1 MIPFLGGQDVFA
13 WPFSRGWGT
22 FSRGRFRVGFKKLNG
37 EMHSK
42 DITEKGGQQIGG
54 QGEVGEGG
62 TAENGQQRQNRGQSG
77 DAGALPQ
84 RTMGALYEMTP
95 ELENNQDEIRKLDSQ
110 LDHLNDYMDRVE
122 ERLKTHNDK
131 LMETLRQ
138 QREDREKRRR
148 SFHERLEQSRQED
161 DDFQQQ
167 LSSVLSRVDSV
178 RSKKTEPKVKLEGD

>member
-1 MIPFLGGQDVFA
+1 
-13 WPFSRGWGT
+13 
-22 FSRGRFRVGFKKLNG
+22 
-37 EMHSK
+37 MHSK
-42 DITEKGGQQIGG
+42 DITEKGGRQIGG

-62 TAENGQQRQNRGQSG
+62 TAENGQQRQNRGQSD

-178 RSKKTEPKVKLEGD
+178 RSKKTEPKVKLEGDQLSSN